1 MYVYIYI
8 HIRMYVNT
16 YVHSYVH
23 THVNIAKLVV
33 ISNTY
38 LNSVRVAGLAQDFQ
52 EAGVRNK
59 EEPWEDQPLLLQVPS
74 EGLLTELQLLQEVG
88 QELAQRL
95 IPHTALHHIRH
106 FVGTSHNLLPR
117 LVDVTEPFG
126 FLQRTRVC
134 VCACVRV
141 CVCVCVHRRP
151 VQVLCKLW
159 TTWNKLH
166 RPQWYTL
173 GTH

>member
-1 MYVYIYI
+1 MYG
-8 HIRMYVNT
+8 NT
-16 YVHSYVH
+16 YVRSYVH
-23 THVNIAKLVV
+23 THV
-33 ISNTY
+33 SNTY

-59 EEPWEDQPLLLQVPS
+59 EEPWEDQPLLLQVSS

-95 IPHTALHHIRH
+95 IPHTALHHIGH

-117 LVDVTEPFG
+117 LVDATEPFG

-134 VCACVRV
+134 ACV
-141 CVCVCVHRRP
+141 CVCVCACTEDQYRFGANSGPRGTSSTD
-151 VQVLCKLW
+151 LS
-159 TTWNKLH
+159 
-166 RPQWYTL
+166 